1 MQQLGFIMKGLAIVY
16 QAQLAMLEKET
27 KTLLSML
34 NGDHV
39 WNLYVKKNMKKDYRD
54 GKKSKGRGG
63 INGKANANVMR
74 ALSFNIMDVKQLLDY
89 TKGKLDNL

>member
-1 MQQLGFIMKGLAIVY
+1 MKGLAIVY
-16 QAQLAMLEKET
+16 QTQLATLEKET

-39 WNLYVKKNMKKDYRD
+39 WNLYVKKNMKKEYRE
-54 GKKSKGRGG
+54 GRKSKGRGG
-63 INGKANANVMR
+63 VKGKAPGNAMR
-74 ALSFNIMDVKQLLDY
+74 ALAFNIMDVKQLLDY

>member
-16 QAQLAMLEKET
+16 QAQLATLEKET

-39 WNLYVKKNMKKDYRD
+39 WNLYVKKNLKRD
-54 GKKSKGRGG
+54 NERKSKGRGG
-63 INGKANANVMR
+63 GVKGKANVNVMR
-74 ALSFNIMDVKQLLDY
+74 ALAFNIMDVK
-89 TKGKLDNL
+89 

>member
-16 QAQLAMLEKET
+16 QVQLATLEKET

-39 WNLYVKKNMKKDYRD
+39 WNLYVKKNMKKEK
-54 GKKSKGRGG
+54 GKGRGG
-63 INGKANANVMR
+63 AVKGKANPNGMR
-74 ALSFNIMDVKQLLDY
+74 ALAFNIMDVK
-89 TKGKLDNL
+89 

>member
-16 QAQLAMLEKET
+16 QAQLGTLEKES

-39 WNLYVKKNMKKDYRD
+39 WNLYVKKNLKRD
-54 GKKSKGRGG
+54 HDKKSKGRGG
-63 INGKANANVMR
+63 GVKGKANVNVMR
-74 ALSFNIMDVKQLLDY
+74 ALAFNIMDVK
-89 TKGKLDNL
+89 

>member
-16 QAQLAMLEKET
+16 QAQLGTLEKET

-39 WNLYVKKNMKKDYRD
+39 WNLYVKKNLKRDYE
-54 GKKSKGRGG
+54 KKSKGRGG
-63 INGKANANVMR
+63 GIKGKANVNVMR
-74 ALSFNIMDVKQLLDY
+74 ALAFNIMDVK
-89 TKGKLDNL
+89 

>member
-16 QAQLAMLEKET
+16 QVQLATLEKET

-39 WNLYVKKNMKKDYRD
+39 WNLYVKKNMKKEKVEED
-54 GKKSKGRGG
+54 SKGGEFRKYIHEIDIQMGG
-63 INGKANANVMR
+63 Y
-74 ALSFNIMDVKQLLDY
+74 Q
-89 TKGKLDNL
+89 